1 MEVFLAIAQ
10 IRKNVIKKFAD
21 YYNLRTLPLLKTL
34 DIVSFFVSFY
44 IFNGIL
50 GCILYIFNFLM
61 VKIVVKNKLN
71 YIDIIYPIWV

>member
-1 MEVFLAIAQ
+1 MS
-10 IRKNVIKKFAD
+10 
-21 YYNLRTLPLLKTL
+21 T
-34 DIVSFFVSFY
+34 IVSFFVSFY